1 MNTSSNLKAYSPF
14 LPIEREE
21 PQTPILLSD
30 LLFLYLELKGKFR
43 RFKEKVKK
51 QEECHQ
57 RAHGNET
64 RLLNDIKC
72 LKKEIKE
79 NLEPEI
85 QEKIEFIK
93 SIQKQMEELNA
104 LKIENEEDS
113 NETIKELEEEI
124 KKVYEQ
130 SGSKIRKIEELEK
143 ELRVQKD
150 RNSCLI
156 IDHKDVLNGNN
167 QRWTTEIDDW
177 RKACKN
183 KDNAVLELQTT
194 VARQQGIIKD
204 WEENSRLF
212 YDEIADLRHELEV
225 ANTGFLS
232 STPEVKERDEI
243 IKEKIQI
250 IEDQKKMIERDT
262 KTIEFHRNRLQWI
275 TLAISK
281 VNTGLWYWDE
291 GSGYTRIYSKDGKD
305 ILNSV

>member
-85 QEKIEFIK
+85 QEKIEFIE
-93 SIQKQMEELNA
+93 SIQKQMEELKA
-104 LKIENEEDS
+104 LKIENEEDL
-113 NETIKELEEEI
+113 NETIKDLEEENKEI
-124 KKVYEQ
+124 KA
-130 SGSKIRKIEELEK
+130 
-143 ELRVQKD
+143 QKD
-150 RNSCLI
+150 RQAYLI
-156 IDHKDVLNGNN
+156 RDHKVELDRKD

-204 WEENSRLF
+204 WEENSRRKD
-212 YDEIADLRHELEV
+212 DEIADLRHELEV

-305 ILNSV
+305 ILNYVYPLNP

>member
-85 QEKIEFIK
+85 QEKIEFIE
-93 SIQKQMEELNA
+93 SIQKQMEELKA
-104 LKIENEEDS
+104 LKIENEEDL
-113 NETIKELEEEI
+113 NEAIKDLEEENKEI
-124 KKVYEQ
+124 KA
-130 SGSKIRKIEELEK
+130 
-143 ELRVQKD
+143 QKD
-150 RNSCLI
+150 RQAYLI
-156 IDHKDVLNGNN
+156 RDHKVELDRKD

-177 RKACKN
+177 RRACKN
-183 KDNAVLELQTT
+183 KD
-194 VARQQGIIKD
+194 
-204 WEENSRLF
+204 
-212 YDEIADLRHELEV
+212 DEIADLRHELEV

>member
-93 SIQKQMEELNA
+93 SIQKQMEELKA
-104 LKIENEEDS
+104 LKIEN
-113 NETIKELEEEI
+113 
-124 KKVYEQ
+124 
-130 SGSKIRKIEELEK
+130 EELEK

-177 RKACKN
+177 RRACKN
-183 KDNAVLELQTT
+183 KD
-194 VARQQGIIKD
+194 
-204 WEENSRLF
+204 
-212 YDEIADLRHELEV
+212 DEIADLRHELEV

-291 GSGYTRIYSKDGKD
+291 GSLYTRIYSKDGKD
-305 ILNSV
+305 IFNYVYPLNP

>member
-85 QEKIEFIK
+85 QEKIEFIE
-93 SIQKQMEELNA
+93 SIQKQMEELKA
-104 LKIENEEDS
+104 LKIENEEDL
-113 NETIKELEEEI
+113 NETIKDLEEEI

-177 RKACKN
+177 RRACKN
-183 KDNAVLELQTT
+183 KD
-194 VARQQGIIKD
+194 
-204 WEENSRLF
+204 
-212 YDEIADLRHELEV
+212 DEIADLRHELEV

-305 ILNSV
+305 ILNYVYPLNP